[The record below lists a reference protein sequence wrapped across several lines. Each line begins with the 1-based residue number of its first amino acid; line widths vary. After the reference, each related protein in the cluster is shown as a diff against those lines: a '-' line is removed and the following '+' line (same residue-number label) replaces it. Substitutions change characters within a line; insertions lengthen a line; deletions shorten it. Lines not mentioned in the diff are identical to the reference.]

1 MMRVRVD
8 QVQCQGHARCWEELP
23 NVFTLDEA
31 GYCAI
36 TEADIAPE
44 DEAGA
49 RRAAAACPERAITLV
64 DDDN

>member
-1 MMRVRVD
+1 MRIRVN
-8 QVQCQGHARCWEELP
+8 QAQCQGHARCWEELS

-36 TEADIAPE
+36 AEADIAPE

-49 RRAAAACPERAITLV
+49 RRAAAACPERVITLLNSG
-64 DDDN
+64 DG